1 LLRDCSLQ
9 VWLGRTWFLG
19 ADAARLALGE
29 IFSLLSIRRNRTVEG
44 FESGGEGQERY
55 RRGAKVFIWRAR
67 HRLIV
72 ASTLD
77 LAGLSRMDW
86 CSASMCCTPVPGQSY
101 RPSSSGVTQT
111 VFRARKAY
119 LPCTSTNMPVGLWRS
134 APRGSLSVDE
144 SSDVMDGAH
153 PPTDAP
159 SLARGQS
166 GSRVR
171 SRRPISWRCSA
182 TQIRTRSLGEARG
195 KPRVLLS
202 SQAIAGG
209 LKLFRVCAEAKNHM
223 ARVPIGK
230 MDDDPVRK
238 APPLWRPAA
247 EWCKK

>member
-1 LLRDCSLQ
+1 MRQGLCETRGSDWTEAIFFASRLQ
-9 VWLGRTWFLG
+9 SAGVVGTYLVLGCRCGEAGAGRNFL
-19 ADAARLALGE
+19 AA
-29 IFSLLSIRRNRTVEG
+29 IDKVQRNRTVEG

-171 SRRPISWRCSA
+171 PDAPSHGAVAQP
-182 TQIRTRSLGEARG
+182 RSARG
-195 KPRVLLS
+195 HWV
-202 SQAIAGG
+202 
-209 LKLFRVCAEAKNHM
+209 KLEASLECFCQVK
-223 ARVPIGK
+223 R
-230 MDDDPVRK
+230 
-238 APPLWRPAA
+238 
-247 EWCKK
+247 